1 MIPKILI
8 SITTTEGSNWRS
20 KSKEADDLGIKE
32 LAIFVT
38 CLDLSERQE
47 LYDSLLAHHINNI
60 PFAHVKGDMPLEE
73 LEFLRNTFGTK
84 VFNIH
89 DPAQYIAPHYYGT
102 FSSTIGIEN
111 TVLPLQEETLKKFG
125 GICLDISHMENDR
138 LNSPLRYEHNLLFLE
153 YYPILVNHISAIRLE
168 TRIDEDSKEKRND
181 YHFLINLSEV
191 DYVKNW
197 KKFLAP
203 YVALELENSLTEQ
216 LKIKAHLE
224 DLLAH

>member
-1 MIPKILI
+1 MTPKILI
-8 SITTTEGSNWRS
+8 SITTTAGSDWRS
-20 KSKEADDLGIKE
+20 KPKEADDLGIQE

-47 LYDSLLAHHINNI
+47 LYDSLLAHHVTSI
-60 PFAHVKGDMPLEE
+60 PFAHVKGDMPLQE

-89 DPAQYIAPHYYGT
+89 DPAQYIAPYYYGT

-138 LNSPLRYEHNLLFLE
+138 LNSPMRYEHNLLLLE
-153 YYPILVNHISAIRLE
+153 HYPILVNHISAIRPE
-168 TRIDEDSKEKRND
+168 SRIDEDSEEKRND
-181 YHFLINLSEV
+181 YHFLKNLNEV

-216 LKIKAHLE
+216 IKIKAYLE
-224 DLLAH
+224 NLLTS